1 MKELSQYYRLAQSV
15 KIANDK
21 NHTLIEADDSLSLI
35 GKGRSAYVFRIQDTD
50 LALKVFFPAHTHTA
64 KIEADIYRAVQHI
77 EYYPTLFDAG
87 ERYLVIDYIEGH
99 TLFEHLTMGI
109 PVTEEK
115 VKEIDHALNLARK
128 VGLNP
133 SDIHLRNIL
142 ITSDK
147 KVKII
152 DLARFRQTKSC
163 KQWHDLKRVF
173 HLFYRRPYFPK
184 KIPTFILNSIAA
196 IYKKRFLPI

>member
-1 MKELSQYYRLAQSV
+1 MPQYDKLAQSV

-21 NHTLIEADDSLSLI
+21 NHTLMAADDSLSLI
-35 GKGRSAYVFRIQDTD
+35 GTGRSAYVFRIQNTN
-50 LALKVFFPAHTHTA
+50 LALKVFFPTYTQTA
-64 KIEADIYRAVQHI
+64 KIEADIYRTVQNI
-77 EYYPTLFDAG
+77 EYYPTLYDAG
-87 ERYLVIDYIEGH
+87 DDYLVIDYIDGR
-99 TLFEHLTMGI
+99 TLFEHLTIGI

-115 VKEIDHALNLARK
+115 IKEIDHALNLARK

-142 ITSDK
+142 ITSQK

-184 KIPTFILNSIAA
+184 RIPTFILNSIAA